1 MDNKIKKILGCK
13 VDLKSFDEAFATF
26 EEFVQDDC
34 SHQIITINPEMIT
47 AAQNDCEFKNIINES
62 DMNIPD
68 GIGVTLALKILGVL
82 QERVP
87 GIDFSAKVLEYC
99 AKNGLGVALVGAKPE
114 IIEKACENLK
124 EKYKGLNI
132 VYFHDGY
139 FQNED
144 EILPELQKTN
154 PRVLLLGIGS
164 PRQEKIIYKY
174 KKILNR
180 TIMIGVGGSFDVFS
194 GVVKRAPIVFQKLG
208 LEWFYRLVMQPERFS
223 RVFPALP
230 LFLVRVILN
239 KRKES

>member
-13 VDLKSFDEAFATF
+13 VDLKSFDEAFSAF
-26 EEFVQDDC
+26 EKFVQDDC

-47 AAQNDCEFKNIINES
+47 AAQNDEEFMTIINES

-68 GIGVTLALKILGVL
+68 GIGVTLALRILGVS

-99 AKNGLGVALVGAKPE
+99 AKNGFGVALIGAKFE
-114 IIEKACENLK
+114 VIEKACENLK
-124 EKYKGLNI
+124 AKYEGLNI
-132 VYFHDGY
+132 VFCHDGY
-139 FQNED
+139 FENED
-144 EILPELQKTN
+144 EILSELQKTN
-154 PRVLLLGIGS
+154 PKVLLLGVGS

-194 GVVKRAPIVFQKLG
+194 GIVKRAPVVFQKLG
-208 LEWFYRLVMQPERFS
+208 LEWFYRLAMQPERFS

>member
-13 VDLKSFDEAFATF
+13 VDLKSFDEAFSTF
-26 EEFVQDDC
+26 EKFVQDDC

-47 AAQNDCEFKNIINES
+47 AAQGDEEFMTIINES

-68 GIGVTLALKILGVL
+68 GIGVTLALRILRVS
-82 QERVP
+82 QERIP

-99 AKNGLGVALVGAKPE
+99 AKNGFSVALIGAKSE
-114 IIEKACENLK
+114 VIEKACENLK
-124 EKYKGLNI
+124 AKYEGLNI
-132 VYFHDGY
+132 VFCHDGY
-139 FQNED
+139 FENED
-144 EILPELQKTN
+144 EILSELQKTN
-154 PRVLLLGIGS
+154 PKVLLLGVGS

-194 GVVKRAPIVFQKLG
+194 GIVKRAPVVFQKLG
-208 LEWFYRLVMQPERFS
+208 LEWFYRLAMQPERFS